1 MEAFGFWAG
10 KHEHH
15 LSSAVYFLNFNKS
28 INGFKVISRF
38 DRDFLAMGALAVGAE
53 NINLFPAIGAS
64 AGVGTQK
71 MDAEADN
78 KERTKNQHKA
88 HDKGYWNTYKTK
100 GNSKNTGYAESYGD
114 RGQFSL
120 LERTTRTVNGIA
132 TMRARE
138 GGVGNFFPT
147 FGTVDKGHFVCLLAL
162 CKNLSINVPTYG
174 HGGHGKIWI
183 G

>member
-1 MEAFGFWAG
+1 
-10 KHEHH
+10 
-15 LSSAVYFLNFNKS
+15 
-28 INGFKVISRF
+28 
-38 DRDFLAMGALAVGAE
+38 MGALAVGAE

-138 GGVGNFFPT
+138 GTSSAPYLIHVLRSPH
-147 FGTVDKGHFVCLLAL
+147 DCCRSSA
-162 CKNLSINVPTYG
+162 
-174 HGGHGKIWI
+174 
-183 G
+183 